1 MSYSN
6 LTDDQLRRALDVFGS
21 LSPENLTC
29 DGELPGP
36 AVRKRFAKLIAIKTD
51 LEREVGFDLD
61 EDQVY
66 KEVQRRSGGKRRSPF
81 IPF

>member
-1 MSYSN
+1 MNHRN
-6 LTDDQLRRALDVFGS
+6 LTDDQLKRALDVFGS

-36 AVRKRFAKLIAIKTD
+36 AVQKRFAKLIAIKTD

-66 KEVQRRSGGKRRSPF
+66 KEAQRRSGGKRRSPF
-81 IPF
+81 TLF